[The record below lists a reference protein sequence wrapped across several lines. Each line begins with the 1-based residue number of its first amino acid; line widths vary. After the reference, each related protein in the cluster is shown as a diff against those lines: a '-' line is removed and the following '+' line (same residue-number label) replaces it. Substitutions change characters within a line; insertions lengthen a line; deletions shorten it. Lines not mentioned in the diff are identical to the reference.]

1 MKRAT
6 ELSKIATE
14 GNHAQAT
21 GPLRATCYSSAG
33 VQYHVCME
41 GQCSE
46 IGDEDEGAKV
56 KTQEWLPRVR
66 ARKAAAKA
74 EPKCVTIYGP
84 KRRGLEPPAD
94 EGAGESMAAT
104 TTLCTK
110 GGIRHRSH
118 KISVSRRAGE

>member
-6 ELSKIATE
+6 ELSIIATE

-21 GPLRATCYSSAG
+21 GTLRATCYSRAG

-46 IGDEDEGAKV
+46 IGDEDEGDEV

-66 ARKAAAKA
+66 AREAADKA
-74 EPKCVTIYGP
+74 EPKCVTRYGP
-84 KRRGLEPPAD
+84 KRRELEPPAD
-94 EGAGESMAAT
+94 ASAVDSMAAT

-110 GGIRHRSH
+110 GGIRHRSQ
-118 KISVSRRAGE
+118 KVGVSRRAGE